1 MFGYYLELAMR
12 SLRRSPGLTALM
24 ILTIGFG
31 VAASMTMYSVFRGLS
46 ADPIPWKSDRLF
58 VPQIDAW
65 GPGNRRAGGEPEVA
79 FSYLDA
85 QALMREH
92 RATRQS
98 ALYTV
103 AASVMPSSTGRN
115 RSPVPIEGYA
125 VYNEFFPMVDVTFR
139 YGSGWS
145 ADDDA
150 HRTPVAVISDKL
162 NKEVFGGGNNVGKMI
177 DIDNREYR
185 IVGITDDWNPQPN
198 YYYTVD
204 VGYGPDMPDVFLPF
218 TYTVTHSIAQA
229 GWDGCR
235 KGEVDP
241 GNDFPQLLRS
251 DCVWIAYLVELDD
264 AAAVQQYRA
273 YIDAYASE
281 QQQAGRF
288 HWAPNTRLRDVP
300 AFLDYR
306 HVVPSDTRVSLLVAQ
321 GLLIVCL
328 VNTVGLLLA
337 KFLRRSSEVAVRR
350 ALGAS
355 RKAIL
360 AQYLTE
366 AGVIGIG
373 GGVLGLLF
381 TALGMR
387 SVGEVLPARLAA
399 MVKVEPALLVLTVL
413 LAVAATLLAGTYPA
427 YRAARVAPAWQLKE
441 Q

>member
-1 MFGYYLELAMR
+1 MFAYYVELAMR

-31 VAASMTMYSVFRGLS
+31 VAASMTTYSVFRGLS

-79 FSYLDA
+79 FGYLDA
-85 QALMREH
+85 MTLMRQH
-92 RATRQS
+92 RAKRQS
-98 ALYTV
+98 AIYSIS
-103 AASVMPSSTGRN
+103 ASVMPSSSGRN
-115 RSPVPIEGYA
+115 RSPIPIDGYA
-125 VYNEFFPMVDVTFR
+125 VYDEFFPMLDVTFH
-139 YGSGWS
+139 YGSSWS

-150 HRTPVAVISDKL
+150 HLSPVVVISDKV
-162 NKEVFGGGNNVGKMI
+162 NKEVFGGGNSVGKMI

-185 IVGITDDWNPQPN
+185 IVGVTNDWNPQPN
-198 YYYTVD
+198 FYYTVD
-204 VGYGPDMPDVFLPF
+204 VGYGPDMPDMFMPF
-218 TYTVTHSIAQA
+218 PYAVANNIAQA

-241 GNDFPQLLRS
+241 GSDFTALLRS
-251 DCVWIAYLVELDD
+251 DCVWIGYMVELDD
-264 AAAVQQYRA
+264 AMAVQQYRG
-273 YIDAYASE
+273 YLDAYASE
-281 QQQAGRF
+281 QQKAGRF

-300 AFLDYR
+300 AFLDYQ

-337 KFLRRSSEVAVRR
+337 KFLRRSGEVAVRR

-355 RKAIL
+355 RTAIY
-360 AQYLTE
+360 AQFLTE
-366 AGVIGIG
+366 AGVIGVG

-381 TALGMR
+381 TAVGML
-387 SVGEVLPARLAA
+387 SVGQVLPARLAA
-399 MVKVEPALLVLTVL
+399 MAKIEPDLLSLTLL
-413 LAVAATLLAGTYPA
+413 LAVAATLVAGIYPA
-427 YRAARVAPAWQLKE
+427 YRAARVLPAWQLKA